1 MSQVSSLF
9 KYPMGANVILVMSKE
24 CGIVIGRAEYHDQSF
39 PRYLIRYMSG
49 DGRLVENWWYEDAI
63 ADQA

>member
-1 MSQVSSLF
+1 
-9 KYPMGANVILVMSKE
+9 MGANVILVMSKE